1 MTDAMIKAFIET
13 GNVPPVQ
20 GLESQLSSASNSE
33 WLMYN
38 YNMAKNAPNFQL
50 SWDQIL
56 SPKAAQASLTNL
68 SQVFLN
74 QISPET
80 FSNNMNKTIGAK

>member
-1 MTDAMIKAFIET
+1 MVKGFVNVGD
-13 GNVPPVQ
+13 VPPVV
-20 GLESQLSSASNSE
+20 GLDSQLASSPNGE
-33 WLMYN
+33 WLTYN

-56 SPKAAQASLTNL
+56 SPSAAQAVLTNL

-74 QISPET
+74 QISPTT
-80 FSNNMNKTIGAK
+80 FSDNMNKTIGS